1 MTLFFDAE
9 GYTSPTLDEQP
20 TKSLLYVPIN
30 LGQLYGINSC
40 HAYTFISYM
49 ILDHLTPLGNLN
61 SNTCRKTSYSY

>member
-30 LGQLYGINSC
+30 LGQLYGINS
-40 HAYTFISYM
+40 TVMPI
-49 ILDHLTPLGNLN
+49 HLFLT
-61 SNTCRKTSYSY
+61 